1 MAQQKCSVKLG
12 TSVFPPIQLLE
23 RNCRTSKR
31 QKYFKQYSIR
41 GIFMLAGNMVFHENK
56 KHLNDQGIFKLT
68 QYENLCPEK
77 DLSRDHVYSE
87 ILLRK

>member
-41 GIFMLAGNMVFHENK
+41 GIFMLAGNMVFHEN
-56 KHLNDQGIFKLT
+56 
-68 QYENLCPEK
+68 
-77 DLSRDHVYSE
+77 
-87 ILLRK
+87 